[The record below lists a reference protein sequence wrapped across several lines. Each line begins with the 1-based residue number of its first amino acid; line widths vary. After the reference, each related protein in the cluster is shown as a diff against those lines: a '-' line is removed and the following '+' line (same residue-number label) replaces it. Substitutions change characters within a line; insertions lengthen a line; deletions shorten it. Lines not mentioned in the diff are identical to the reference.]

1 MAKSTFQID
10 DPLQIETEAAPIS
23 GFTIG
28 DFVAEFSQEQKELA
42 QQEINKLSEE
52 LGYEL
57 GLEPIV

>member
-1 MAKSTFQID
+1 MTKSIFQID

-23 GFTIG
+23 GFTAG
-28 DFVAEFSQEQKELA
+28 EFVAEFSQEQKELA
-42 QQEINKLSEE
+42 QKEINKLSKK